1 MAQVLYESLNKL
13 GTSAERVRWSIL
25 GQVDWREWDGE
36 FVVRAERSGI
46 TTLLAPWAGQV
57 LKALRAGGC
66 DADEIARRIYADR
79 MQSGAASTALTA
91 TFADPSAD
99 AQHVA
104 AVLAE
109 LEALGF
115 VRSERT

>member
-1 MAQVLYESLNKL
+1 MAQVLYESLNAPAPRA
-13 GTSAERVRWSIL
+13 GQVRWSIL

-36 FVVRAERSGI
+36 FVLRAERSGI

-66 DADEIARRIYADR
+66 DADEIARRLHADR
-79 MQSGAASTALTA
+79 LQSGAASTALTA
-91 TFADPSAD
+91 AFADPAAD
-99 AQHVA
+99 TQHVA

-109 LEALGF
+109 LEALGL
-115 VRSERT
+115 VRSDRT